1 MALTGLLSEE
11 IAKKRKAAKENAQ
24 AKRTKQETSVDTEQ
38 SSPEMAKVAPEKEK
52 LLDSVSNEDLE
63 RSLKAF
69 DGEDPNLNKEDK
81 LRKLDLLVKAEHR
94 NDAYKAYLDEEN
106 SVDPIITLDDIGAIT
121 TNKRQLELKLRRSL
135 KGIIKLWECKPQE
148 PPKPYTVGMLKE
160 VKRDLVKLLY
170 RLRVGKLDDS
180 MILSLATIIYYIQL
194 QDFVK
199 ANESYMKLSIGNV
212 AYPIEIKD
220 IKEFVELARRADIKS
235 AVVKVNKKTKA
246 NGKSFKQT
254 KFKVRGKRY
263 QYTLVVDD
271 VSKAKKLQQS
281 LPPSLKITSL

>member
-11 IAKKRKAAKENAQ
+11 IAKKRKDAKENAQ

-212 AYPIEIKD
+212 AYPIGIRD
-220 IKEFVELARRADIKS
+220 VGIHARHALSKITGEDKS
-235 AVVKVNKKTKA
+235 TIANVMKGESTRKWILGVKRLISYSEAIN
-246 NGKSFKQT
+246 KQT
-254 KFKVRGKRY
+254 KER
-263 QYTLVVDD
+263 
-271 VSKAKKLQQS
+271 A
-281 LPPSLKITSL
+281 